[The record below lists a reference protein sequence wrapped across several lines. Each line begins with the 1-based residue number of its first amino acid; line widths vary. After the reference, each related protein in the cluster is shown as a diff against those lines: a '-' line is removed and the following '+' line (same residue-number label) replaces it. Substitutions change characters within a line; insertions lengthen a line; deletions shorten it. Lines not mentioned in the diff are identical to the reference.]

1 MRGEGDVGERG
12 DWSERGEPRAKPIDG
27 RGLARGDA
35 APSSG
40 DQSTERHNFRSSE
53 TKPVSRCFGVVATA
67 SDRRGND
74 SYGFAPEPPGLGD
87 FGAVETTAE
96 VDALKS
102 RMRRRGVLGDQL
114 GLRSSFSTISRWNV
128 TTLRV
133 LMVLS
138 KLPLRDAALLLSDAN
153 APSRER
159 VDRRV
164 LMVLC
169 AGCGAEGAWK
179 SRCSRC
185 KSVSY
190 CSVDCQ
196 KKDWCTHK
204 KSCKAAAAA
213 AAAGP
218 EKPPAEAPIFNLTV
232 EMLRVS
238 WLESGGDVGGC
249 LRHVRRRMDAF
260 DAKEINVAYVGS
272 ANAGTLRKLE
282 DVTKQKL
289 LNGAATHY
297 AETMRRENPN
307 CSLQYESANLKQ
319 APPLSDDRRPVTR
332 FERCDRKI
340 ATDALRRRRRALAA
354 GFTIG

>member
-12 DWSERGEPRAKPIDG
+12 DWSDCGEPRAKPIDG

-138 KLPLRDAALLLSDAN
+138 LRDAGLLLSDA
-153 APSRER
+153 RE
-159 VDRRV
+159 
-164 LMVLC
+164 
-169 AGCGAEGAWK
+169 EGE
-179 SRCSRC
+179 
-185 KSVSY
+185 
-190 CSVDCQ
+190 
-196 KKDWCTHK
+196 
-204 KSCKAAAAA
+204 AA
-213 AAAGP
+213 
-218 EKPPAEAPIFNLTV
+218 LL
-232 EMLRVS
+232 LR
-238 WLESGGDVGGC
+238 
-249 LRHVRRRMDAF
+249 
-260 DAKEINVAYVGS
+260 
-272 ANAGTLRKLE
+272 
-282 DVTKQKL
+282 
-289 LNGAATHY
+289 
-297 AETMRRENPN
+297 
-307 CSLQYESANLKQ
+307 
-319 APPLSDDRRPVTR
+319 
-332 FERCDRKI
+332 
-340 ATDALRRRRRALAA
+340 
-354 GFTIG
+354 